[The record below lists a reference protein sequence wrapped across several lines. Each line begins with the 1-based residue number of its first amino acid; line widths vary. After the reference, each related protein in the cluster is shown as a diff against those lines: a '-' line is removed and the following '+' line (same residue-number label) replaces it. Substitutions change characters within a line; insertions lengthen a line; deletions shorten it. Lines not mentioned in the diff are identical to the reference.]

1 MGDISP
7 ELLAPDQWLQWG
19 AMGVLALYIVLHW
32 FERRD
37 IRKRSEAVM
46 RGLSCLLSEMK
57 VLLDERLPHD

>member
-1 MGDISP
+1 MDVVSP
-7 ELLAPDQWLQWG
+7 ELLAPDRWLEYG
-19 AMGVLALYIVLHW
+19 SLGVLALYIVLHW

-57 VLLDERLPHD
+57 VLLDERLPHG

>member
-1 MGDISP
+1 MDVP
-7 ELLAPDQWLQWG
+7 TELIAPDQWLQYG
-19 AMGVLALYIVLHW
+19 SLGVLALYIVLHW

-57 VLLDERLPHD
+57 VTLDERLPHD